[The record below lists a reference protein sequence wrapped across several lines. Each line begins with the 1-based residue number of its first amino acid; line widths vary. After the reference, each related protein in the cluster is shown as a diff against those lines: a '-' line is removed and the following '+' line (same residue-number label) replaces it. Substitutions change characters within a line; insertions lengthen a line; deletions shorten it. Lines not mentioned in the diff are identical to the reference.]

1 MILITLAR
9 IAIVTAVITAIFLS
23 FPASA
28 TDLTFQFKNPSF
40 NGAGQSAHFLTIKY
54 ILESVIGQVNGI
66 HGIVQALDVRVK
78 TMNHDIIRLDA
89 TMCSVLGIRPDLN
102 RIARADG
109 KEDARRD

>member
-1 MILITLAR
+1 MEQGLTLVSEVGFP
-9 IAIVTAVITAIFLS
+9 IAIALI
-23 FPASA
+23 
-28 TDLTFQFKNPSF
+28 
-40 NGAGQSAHFLTIKY
+40 AGFFIFLTIKY

-66 HGIVQALDVRVK
+66 HGIVQALDNRVK

-109 KEDARRD
+109 KADARRD

>member
-1 MILITLAR
+1 MNEAFALIGDVGFPMA
-9 IAIVTAVITAIFLS
+9 IAFI
-23 FPASA
+23 
-28 TDLTFQFKNPSF
+28 
-40 NGAGQSAHFLTIKY
+40 AGFFIFLTIKY

-66 HGIVQALDVRVK
+66 HGIVQSLDNRVK
-78 TMNHDIIRLDA
+78 TMNHDIVRLDA

>member
-1 MILITLAR
+1 MNEAFSLIGEVGFP
-9 IAIVTAVITAIFLS
+9 IAIALI
-23 FPASA
+23 
-28 TDLTFQFKNPSF
+28 
-40 NGAGQSAHFLTIKY
+40 AGFFIFLTIKY

-66 HGIVQALDVRVK
+66 HGIVQALDNRVK

-89 TMCSVLGIRPDLN
+89 TMCTVLGIRPDLN

>member
-1 MILITLAR
+1 MNEALSIIGDVGFP
-9 IAIVTAVITAIFLS
+9 IAIALI
-23 FPASA
+23 
-28 TDLTFQFKNPSF
+28 
-40 NGAGQSAHFLTIKY
+40 AGFFIFLTIKY

-66 HGIVQALDVRVK
+66 HGIVQALDNRVK

-109 KEDARRD
+109 KADARRD

>member
-1 MILITLAR
+1 MNEALSLIGDVGFP
-9 IAIVTAVITAIFLS
+9 IAIALI
-23 FPASA
+23 
-28 TDLTFQFKNPSF
+28 
-40 NGAGQSAHFLTIKY
+40 AGFFIFLTIKY

-66 HGIVQALDVRVK
+66 QGIVQALDNRVK

-109 KEDARRD
+109 KADARRD

>member
-1 MILITLAR
+1 MNEAFSLIGDVGFP
-9 IAIVTAVITAIFLS
+9 IAIALI
-23 FPASA
+23 
-28 TDLTFQFKNPSF
+28 
-40 NGAGQSAHFLTIKY
+40 AGFFIFLTIKY

-66 HGIVQALDVRVK
+66 HGIVQALDNRVK